1 MATDVIVQEEPD
13 VMEHILISPQI
24 VTTIK
29 MIQETPMEISPV
41 GSVADPPVNPP
52 VNPPVEPSVEPSVN
66 PPVQTTEISREV
78 TP

>member
-1 MATDVIVQEEPD
+1 MATDVIVQEEQD

-52 VNPPVEPSVEPSVN
+52 VEPSVEPSVN
-66 PPVQTTEISREV
+66 PLVQTTEISHEV